1 MGRLA
6 KASEIMAAG
15 LLLRSDPA
23 SEIITFSAG
32 TWMQEPADPFIAQ
45 TGRVPGG
52 RAHHQ
57 VAFASGADD
66 RVCSKPSDL
75 QLPDVATLI
84 RVDDPYRAMRWWRAH
99 PCQ

>member
-6 KASEIMAAG
+6 KASEIMVAG

-23 SEIITFSAG
+23 SEIITFSG
-32 TWMQEPADPFIAQ
+32 RTWMQKPADPFIAQ
-45 TGRVPGG
+45 TGRGPGG
-52 RAHHQ
+52 RAHQQ
-57 VAFASGADD
+57 VAFASGAAD

-84 RVDDPYRAMRWWRAH
+84 RVDDPYRAMR
-99 PCQ
+99 